1 MRSGV
6 YILLLFHYNNRI
18 TMREVMELIEVLIG
32 KRIKEQRKK
41 NKLTQEQLSEKL
53 GISKNHLSA
62 IERGVYRVQIETLV
76 MIINCLGCTADDLF
90 CDVIDKGYMIKS
102 SCLSEKIEKLS
113 PEEQNRILAV
123 VDTLVENAGR

>member
-6 YILLLFHYNNRI
+6 YILLPFHYNNRI

-102 SCLSEKIEKLS
+102 SRLSEKIEKLS

-123 VDTLVENAGR
+123 VDTLVENAVR

>member
-1 MRSGV
+1 MRCGV
-6 YILLLFHYNNRI
+6 YILLPFHYNNRI
-18 TMREVMELIEVLIG
+18 TMKEVMELIEVLIG

-102 SCLSEKIEKLS
+102 SRLSEKIEKLS

>member
-1 MRSGV
+1 M

-18 TMREVMELIEVLIG
+18 TMKEAMELIEVLIG

-102 SCLSEKIEKLS
+102 SRLSEKIEKLS

>member
-6 YILLLFHYNNRI
+6 YILLPFHYNNRI
-18 TMREVMELIEVLIG
+18 TMKEVMELIEVLIG

-102 SCLSEKIEKLS
+102 SRLSEKIEKLS

-123 VDTLVENAGR
+123 VDTLVENSGR

>member
-6 YILLLFHYNNRI
+6 YILLPFHYNNRI
-18 TMREVMELIEVLIG
+18 TMKEVMELIEVLIG

-102 SCLSEKIEKLS
+102 SRLSEKIEKLL

>member
-6 YILLLFHYNNRI
+6 YILLQFHYNNRI

-102 SCLSEKIEKLS
+102 SRLSEKIEKLS

>member
-1 MRSGV
+1 MRGGV
-6 YILLLFHYNNRI
+6 YILLPFHYNNRI
-18 TMREVMELIEVLIG
+18 TMKEVMELIEVLIG

-102 SCLSEKIEKLS
+102 SRLSEKIEKLS

>member
-1 MRSGV
+1 MCGGV
-6 YILLLFHYNNRI
+6 YILLPFHYNNRI

-102 SCLSEKIEKLS
+102 SRLSEKIEKLS

>member
-1 MRSGV
+1 M
-6 YILLLFHYNNRI
+6 YILLPFHYNNRI
-18 TMREVMELIEVLIG
+18 TMKEVMELIEVLIG

>member
-1 MRSGV
+1 
-6 YILLLFHYNNRI
+6 
-18 TMREVMELIEVLIG
+18 MREVLKMIEKSIG
-32 KRIKEQRKK
+32 ERIKEQRLR

-90 CDVIDKGYMIKS
+90 CDVIDNGYKIRS
-102 SCLSEKIEKLS
+102 SRLSERIAKLP

-123 VDTLVENAGR
+123 VNTMVDNANK

>member
-6 YILLLFHYNNRI
+6 YILLPFHYNNRI

-102 SCLSEKIEKLS
+102 SRLSEKIEKLS
-113 PEEQNRILAV
+113 PEEQSRILAV

>member
-6 YILLLFHYNNRI
+6 YILLPFHYNNRI
-18 TMREVMELIEVLIG
+18 TMKEVMELIEVLIG

-102 SCLSEKIEKLS
+102 SRLSEKIEKLS

-123 VDTLVENAGR
+123 VDTLVENAGK

>member
-1 MRSGV
+1 MCGGV
-6 YILLLFHYNNRI
+6 YILLSFHYNNRI
-18 TMREVMELIEVLIG
+18 TMKEVMELIEVLIG

-102 SCLSEKIEKLS
+102 SRLSEKIEKLL

>member
-6 YILLLFHYNNRI
+6 YILLPFHYNNRI

-102 SCLSEKIEKLS
+102 SRLSEKIEKLS

-123 VDTLVENAGR
+123 VDTLAENAGR

>member
-1 MRSGV
+1 M
-6 YILLLFHYNNRI
+6 YILLPFHYNNRI

-102 SCLSEKIEKLS
+102 SRLSEKIEKLS

-123 VDTLVENAGR
+123 VDTLVENAGK

>member
-1 MRSGV
+1 M
-6 YILLLFHYNNRI
+6 YILLPFHYNNRI
-18 TMREVMELIEVLIG
+18 TMKEVMELIEVLIE

-102 SCLSEKIEKLS
+102 SRLSEKIEKLS

>member
-1 MRSGV
+1 MCGGV
-6 YILLLFHYNNRI
+6 YILLSFHYNNRI
-18 TMREVMELIEVLIG
+18 TMKEVMELIEVLIG

-76 MIINCLGCTADDLF
+76 MIINSLDCTADDLF

-102 SCLSEKIEKLS
+102 SRLSEKIEKLS

>member
-1 MRSGV
+1 M
-6 YILLLFHYNNRI
+6 YILLPFHYNNRI
-18 TMREVMELIEVLIG
+18 TMKEVMELIEVLIG
-32 KRIKEQRKK
+32 KRIKEHRKK

-102 SCLSEKIEKLS
+102 SRLSEKIEKLS

>member
-1 MRSGV
+1 M
-6 YILLLFHYNNRI
+6 YILLPFHYNNRI
-18 TMREVMELIEVLIG
+18 TMKEVMELIEVLIG

-102 SCLSEKIEKLS
+102 SRLSEKIEKLL

>member
-1 MRSGV
+1 M
-6 YILLLFHYNNRI
+6 YILLPFHYNNRI
-18 TMREVMELIEVLIG
+18 TMKEVMELIEVLIG

-102 SCLSEKIEKLS
+102 SSLSEKIEKLS

>member
-1 MRSGV
+1 M
-6 YILLLFHYNNRI
+6 YILLPFHYNNRI

-90 CDVIDKGYMIKS
+90 CDVIDKGYIIKS
-102 SCLSEKIEKLS
+102 SRLSEKIEKLS

>member
-6 YILLLFHYNNRI
+6 YILLPFHYNNRI
-18 TMREVMELIEVLIG
+18 TMKEVMELIEVLIG

-62 IERGVYRVQIETLV
+62 IERGVYRVQLETLV

-102 SCLSEKIEKLS
+102 SRLSEKIEKLS

>member
-6 YILLLFHYNNRI
+6 YILLPFHYNNRI

-76 MIINCLGCTADDLF
+76 MIINSLDCTADDLF

-102 SCLSEKIEKLS
+102 SRLSEKIEKLS

-123 VDTLVENAGR
+123 VDTLVENAGK

>member
-6 YILLLFHYNNRI
+6 YILLPFHYNNRI
-18 TMREVMELIEVLIG
+18 TMKEVMELREVLIG

-102 SCLSEKIEKLS
+102 SRLSEKIEKLS

>member
-1 MRSGV
+1 M
-6 YILLLFHYNNRI
+6 YILLPFHYNNRI

-102 SCLSEKIEKLS
+102 SGLSEKIEKLS

>member
-6 YILLLFHYNNRI
+6 YILLPFHYNNRI

-76 MIINCLGCTADDLF
+76 MIINCLGCAADDLF

-102 SCLSEKIEKLS
+102 SRLSEKIEKLS

>member
-6 YILLLFHYNNRI
+6 YILLPFHYNNRI
-18 TMREVMELIEVLIG
+18 TMKEVMELIEVLIG

-102 SCLSEKIEKLS
+102 SRLSEKIEKLS

>member
-6 YILLLFHYNNRI
+6 YILLPFHYNNRI

-76 MIINCLGCTADDLF
+76 MIINSLDCTADDLF

-102 SCLSEKIEKLS
+102 SRLSEKIEKLS

>member
-1 MRSGV
+1 M
-6 YILLLFHYNNRI
+6 YILLPFHYNNRI
-18 TMREVMELIEVLIG
+18 TMKEVMELIEVLIG

-41 NKLTQEQLSEKL
+41 NKLTQEQLPEKL

-102 SCLSEKIEKLS
+102 SRLSEKIEKLS

>member
-1 MRSGV
+1 M
-6 YILLLFHYNNRI
+6 YILLPFHYNNRI

-102 SCLSEKIEKLS
+102 SRLSEKIEKLS
-113 PEEQNRILAV
+113 PEEQSRILAV

>member
-102 SCLSEKIEKLS
+102 SRLSEKIEKLS

>member
-1 MRSGV
+1 M
-6 YILLLFHYNNRI
+6 YILLPFHYNNRI
-18 TMREVMELIEVLIG
+18 TMKEVMELIEVLIG

-102 SCLSEKIEKLS
+102 SRLSEKIEKLS

-123 VDTLVENAGR
+123 VDTLVENSGR